1 MQNNSVPMTQ
11 DLVKQLTTI
20 QRVDD
25 FFDDGSAQ
33 YSSDIQLDEG
43 QSILLEATHCNA
55 GGPGHM
61 QVRGEWHWGPQVQDG
76 PSHTQQLIGCS
87 GRHRVRRAGR
97 GEGLLLLL
105 LLLLFAG
112 SRVCPR
118 TG

>member
-11 DLVKQLTTI
+11 ELVKQLTTI

-33 YSSDIQLDEG
+33 YSSDVQLEEG

-61 QVRGEWHWGPQVQDG
+61 QVRGEWHWGPQGAGWPQR
-76 PSHTQQLIGCS
+76 HTASDRQLRLS
-87 GRHRVRRAGR
+87 
-97 GEGLLLLL
+97 
-105 LLLLFAG
+105 
-112 SRVCPR
+112 
-118 TG
+118 